1 MKQVTIKTDN
11 KEYIFN
17 VFKNDNTGRSF
28 VLKNEKY
35 IFVYSYNTLVYGEN
49 IRENEKNFFSNDY
62 TNYSATTR
70 KHIYNALSPFVSELW
85 ETNGLKTKNGNSK
98 ETLIK
103 FICRCGENMPYFMP
117 EKLNLKNIE
126 YEFTRWGNKFVKSI
140 KKGMI

>member
-1 MKQVTIKTDN
+1 MKQITIKTDN
-11 KEYIFN
+11 KEYIFD

-28 VLKNEKY
+28 ILKNEKY

-49 IRENEKNFFSNDY
+49 TQEKNFFANDY

-70 KHIYNALSPFVSELW
+70 KHIYNSLSPFVSDYW
-85 ETNGLKTKNGNSK
+85 ETKGLKTKNGNFK

-117 EKLNLKNIE
+117 LKLNLKNIE
-126 YEFTRWGNKFVKSI
+126 YEFTRYGGLYVKSI
-140 KKGMI
+140 KKGII